1 MILLAQ
7 ICLIAAVALFV
18 LSPLLLLRGRRMWLE
33 AEDASIRR
41 TVGERKSRLF
51 SQLVD
56 LDFDRDS
63 GKIST
68 DDYARMREETMRDLL
83 PVLADEE
90 RLGLTAA
97 PSGAHRPTVI
107 EGGDRVE
114 RMIEEYKRE
123 RGRAPEVRP
132 S

>member
-1 MILLAQ
+1 
-7 ICLIAAVALFV
+7 
-18 LSPLLLLRGRRMWLE
+18 MWLE
-33 AEDASIRR
+33 PEDASIRR

-97 PSGAHRPTVI
+97 PAGGPRPTVI

>member
-1 MILLAQ
+1 MTLLAQ

-18 LSPLLLLRGRRMWLE
+18 LSPLLFLRGQRMWLE
-33 AEDASIRR
+33 PADASIRR
-41 TVGERKSRLF
+41 TIGERKSRLL
-51 SQLVD
+51 SQMVD

-63 GKIST
+63 GKISPT
-68 DDYARMREETMRDLL
+68 DYARMREETMRDLL

-90 RLGLTAA
+90 RLGLTRPA
-97 PSGAHRPTVI
+97 GAGARPTVI

-114 RMIEEYKRE
+114 RMVEEYKRT
-123 RGRAPEVRP
+123 RGEAPEARP

>member
-1 MILLAQ
+1 MTLLAQ

-18 LSPLLLLRGRRMWLE
+18 LSPLLFLRGQRMWLE
-33 AEDASIRR
+33 PADASIRR
-41 TVGERKSRLF
+41 TIGERKSRLL
-51 SQLVD
+51 SQMVD

-63 GKIST
+63 GKISPT
-68 DDYARMREETMRDLL
+68 DYARMREETMRDLL

-90 RLGLTAA
+90 RLGLTRAA
-97 PSGAHRPTVI
+97 GTGARPTVI

-114 RMIEEYKRE
+114 RMIEEYKRT
-123 RGRAPEVRP
+123 RGEAPEARP